1 MYKITLLPGKDGT
14 TVKKL
19 LAVIVI
25 GGLFSLGCTD
35 TGTKTEPK
43 KDSMGLK
50 KKAMEESKDEA
61 KRPDLGRSKDQ
72 SDKKDTKK
80 DDAAPK
86 KDDAAPKKD
95 DAAPKKD
102 ADKKDKDKDKN

>member
-1 MYKITLLPGKDGT
+1 
-14 TVKKL
+14 VKKL
-19 LAVIVI
+19 LALIVI

-43 KDSMGLK
+43 KDGISSK
-50 KKAMEESKDEA
+50 RKAMGESKDEV
-61 KRPDLGRSKDQ
+61 KPPDFGRSKDQ

-95 DAAPKKD
+95 DSAPKKD